1 MFLSSYQ
8 YLIVSPDWN
17 ESTFAFPTYAVG
29 RRGMHTR
36 HDKLR
41 LNNHV
46 QTNLSNL
53 AIILLKFHVGRRSA
67 ICAYCSS
74 REEEE
79 NGSTTA
85 AVCEILLGV
94 LHSDIALSSFRI

>member
-1 MFLSSYQ
+1 
-8 YLIVSPDWN
+8 
-17 ESTFAFPTYAVG
+17 
-29 RRGMHTR
+29 MHTR